1 MNVIPLQI
9 VLDTNVLVAALRSNR
24 GASFQLLSFIG
35 QSEFEINLSVPLV
48 LEYEDVCKRD
58 GLINGL
64 SSQDVDDML
73 DYLCTVGRRRR
84 IFYLWRPFLRDPKD
98 DMVFELAVEAE
109 CQTIVSFNRR
119 DFAGIKKFGLQIQ
132 TPREFLLQIGQL

>member
-1 MNVIPLQI
+1 M
-9 VLDTNVLVAALRSNR
+9 LDTNVLVAALRSNR

>member
-1 MNVIPLQI
+1 